1 MGMRFII
8 LMLLYAVVC
17 VAPLAFLLVYALLP

>member
-1 MGMRFII
+1 MGMGFII
-8 LMLLYAVVC
+8 MVLLSSVVV